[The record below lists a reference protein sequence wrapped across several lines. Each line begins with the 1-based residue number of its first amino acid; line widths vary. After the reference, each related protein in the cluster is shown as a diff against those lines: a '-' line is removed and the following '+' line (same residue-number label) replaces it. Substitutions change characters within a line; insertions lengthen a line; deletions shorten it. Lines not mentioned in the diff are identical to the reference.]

1 MFWFLKYTAK
11 KNKFGLGII
20 LFVSRLYN
28 IQTLSFTHI
37 KPRIWFLSL
46 YDIVR
51 AHFLAGTES
60 ASSYL
65 CAVLPLGAR
74 ESCRVSMLWQ
84 VQYVVF
90 LLHQRTF
97 MKQCVKD
104 ARRRRGDTK
113 SIERRQPGAG
123 YETLAWEEPV
133 SEWQV
138 AWPQGFLMK
147 RVCLPAY
154 RSSHISWSEACLTG
168 IPRGALMGT
177 WVHIQWGWKPSA
189 QQVCVC
195 VYWDCNMYV

>member
-1 MFWFLKYTAK
+1 MIGLECFDFLNILQ
-11 KNKFGLGII
+11 KNKFGFGII

-37 KPRIWFLSL
+37 KPKIWFLNL

-65 CAVLPLGAR
+65 CAVLPLDAR
-74 ESCRVSMLWQ
+74 QSCRVSMLWQ

-90 LLHQRTF
+90 LLHQQTF

-123 YETLAWEEPV
+123 YETCLGGAGEWVAGGLAPGIPNEESLPAGLSIQPHQLIWSLPDWHTTRGLNGHLGPYTV
-133 SEWQV
+133 
-138 AWPQGFLMK
+138 
-147 RVCLPAY
+147 RCVCLL
-154 RSSHISWSEACLTG
+154 RL
-168 IPRGALMGT
+168 
-177 WVHIQWGWKPSA
+177 
-189 QQVCVC
+189 
-195 VYWDCNMYV
+195 